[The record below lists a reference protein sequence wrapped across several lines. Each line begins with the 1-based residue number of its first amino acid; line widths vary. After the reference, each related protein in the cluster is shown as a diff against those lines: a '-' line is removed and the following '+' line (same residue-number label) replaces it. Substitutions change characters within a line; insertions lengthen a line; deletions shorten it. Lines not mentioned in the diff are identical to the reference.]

1 MSSRGEG
8 ESNSK
13 ARNEHLQP
21 QLCRPCHLCKSV
33 PLSSWDAPSSRT
45 GSQLSTPAGHASV
58 QDPRGHAASL
68 GVPVPYTYVCCV
80 PRGKDGRQ
88 TVLRV
93 TTHLFHSLSLS
104 IVHSSSSSPQHS
116 EHSPRRDT
124 LTHGQPQH
132 PPTPPLGGPSNTPID
147 GCFAVG
153 ERGHRT
159 ARPWTPL
166 FVVVPWWR
174 GGEVMAILLPQ
185 NKVVV
190 GREGE
195 T

>member
-116 EHSPRRDT
+116 EHNPRRDT

-132 PPTPPLGGPSNTPID
+132 PPPPSRRPKQHSDRRLFCCWGTWTPHSETVDSLVCRS
-147 GCFAVG
+147 AVV
-153 ERGHRT
+153 ERGGGHGD
-159 ARPWTPL
+159 PITP
-166 FVVVPWWR
+166 
-174 GGEVMAILLPQ
+174 E
-185 NKVVV
+185 
-190 GREGE
+190 
-195 T
+195 